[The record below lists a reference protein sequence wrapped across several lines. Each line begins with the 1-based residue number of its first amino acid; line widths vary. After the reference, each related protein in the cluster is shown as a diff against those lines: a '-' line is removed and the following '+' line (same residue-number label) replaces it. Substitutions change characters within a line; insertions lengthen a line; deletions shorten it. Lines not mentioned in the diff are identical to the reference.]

1 MEVVRVASRCFG
13 IAREEVEQ
21 RSAAVAGN
29 FSKDTETAEQC
40 NNVGLQSYG
49 SKKEMQ
55 NQGGN

>member
-40 NNVGLQSYG
+40 SNVGPESYG
-49 SKKEMQ
+49 S
-55 NQGGN
+55 